1 MSNNNPSLDP
11 ANNDTLAGAVTFAF
25 SKMMQ
30 NVNGMLPA
38 KVISYNRAT
47 NRAQVQLLIDIVGTD
62 GTQYNRPQLSSIPV
76 FVFGGGGFRL
86 SFPLNPGNLGWV
98 LANDRDISNFLSS
111 YSQCAPNTA
120 RVKQFSDGVFFPD
133 NMTGLTGTDANNAV
147 LQNDSGTVTIS
158 ISQTGITVNSTGFN
172 INLGSPTTLMT
183 INGALTVTGIITG
196 TVVPP
201 P

>member
-1 MSNNNPSLDP
+1 
-11 ANNDTLAGAVTFAF
+11 
-25 SKMMQ
+25 
-30 NVNGMLPA
+30 
-38 KVISYNRAT
+38 
-47 NRAQVQLLIDIVGTD
+47 
-62 GTQYNRPQLSSIPV
+62 
-76 FVFGGGGFRL
+76 
-86 SFPLNPGNLGWV
+86 
-98 LANDRDISNFLSS
+98 
-111 YSQCAPNTA
+111 
-120 RVKQFSDGVFFPD
+120 
-133 NMTGLTGTDANNAV
+133 MTGLTGTDANNAV